1 MKEVIAEKIIKES
14 NGDETVV
21 YFMSYN
27 RHYTRFAE
35 NRITQNMARD
45 VTEINIEVHFGTRK
59 GSAATTSLNYEDIKN
74 TLKRAEQTARH
85 APEDPEYV
93 PPLEPVKIK
102 NIERFYEETLNL
114 TPENKALSLRKVFS
128 SASRHGVKV
137 AGLYTNG
144 EREFAVYNSRGHEAY
159 HKSSEVSFSITVQG
173 EDSSGYTAFFDEN
186 IERLDLEK
194 EYEGA
199 FKKQELGKNPKEVE
213 PGIYKVI
220 IEPVALSNLL
230 LFLYMQ
236 MDARA
241 ADEGRSF
248 FSGKIG
254 EKIFNEL
261 VNLYIDPYSK
271 VNPAI
276 PFDGE
281 GFPLGYINLIDR
293 GVVKSLICDRYWA
306 KKTGRKPTGR
316 PFFFNMDD
324 GQIDVEDLIKEV
336 DRGILVTRFWYI
348 RYVDQKSITVT
359 GMTRDGTFMIEDG
372 KIAYGTKNMRFNE
385 SVVNVLK
392 NVLKLG
398 KGKRVGV
405 KYWGSDA
412 NYIPIVLVSEFN
424 FSSKTKF

>member
-14 NGDETVV
+14 SGDETVV

-74 TLKRAEQTARH
+74 TLKRAEQIARH
-85 APEDPEYV
+85 SPEDPEYV

-114 TPENKALSLRKVFS
+114 TPENKALSLRKIFS
-128 SASRHGVKV
+128 SGSQHGVKV

-173 EDSSGYTAFFDEN
+173 ENSSGYAAFFDEN

-194 EYEGA
+194 EYERA
-199 FKKQELGKNPKEVE
+199 FKKQELSKNPKEVE
-213 PGIYKVI
+213 PGIYEVI

-248 FSGKIG
+248 FSEKIG
-254 EKIFNEL
+254 KKIFNEL

-271 VNPAI
+271 INPAI
-276 PFDGE
+276 PFDEE
-281 GFPLGYINLIDR
+281 GFPLPYINLIDR

-306 KKTGRKPTGR
+306 KKTGKKPTGR

-324 GQIDVEDLIKEV
+324 GQMDVEDLVKEV

-372 KIAYGTKNMRFNE
+372 KIAYSTKNMRFNE

-405 KYWGSDA
+405 EYRGSVA
-412 NYIPIVLVSEFN
+412 NYIPTVLVSEFN
-424 FSSKTKF
+424 FSSKTEF